1 MAVRED
7 LGRDT
12 APRLQSQKFQSQAN
26 AFSFGEHSTCSSAV
40 ADTALGFVMP
50 EAEGGDR
57 HGAQMGRGSKRWP
70 FVFPQPLRAARTRP
84 RA

>member
-40 ADTALGFVMP
+40 ADTAHGFVCPKLRGVTDM
-50 EAEGGDR
+50 ALRWAVLLSGGLSSS
-57 HGAQMGRGSKRWP
+57 HS
-70 FVFPQPLRAARTRP
+70 L
-84 RA
+84 

>member
-40 ADTALGFVMP
+40 ADTAHGFVMP
-50 EAEGGDR
+50 KAEGG
-57 HGAQMGRGSKRWP
+57 
-70 FVFPQPLRAARTRP
+70 
-84 RA
+84 

>member
-40 ADTALGFVMP
+40 ADTAHGFVMP
-50 EAEGGDR
+50 KAEGGVTDM
-57 HGAQMGRGSKRWP
+57 ALRWA
-70 FVFPQPLRAARTRP
+70 VLLSGGLSSSHSL
-84 RA
+84 